1 MRPTLM
7 VQTLLAGSLLS
18 LAGSDT
24 HLGTAQPG
32 PLPTGPNVTPG
43 PRFVVKVYSF
53 QALDETGGTGSTR
66 TKSFSHFARRNTPST
81 PKKNGAS
88 ILTTANHSILLH
100 GIILPERIG
109 RSLGQ
114 RSNSPCRAL

>member
-7 VQTLLAGSLLS
+7 VQTLLAGLLLS

-53 QALDETGGTGSTR
+53 QALDETGGTGSNSDEVVFTFR
-66 TKSFSHFARRNTPST
+66 T
-81 PKKNGAS
+81 PKYALYTEEK
-88 ILTTANHSILLH
+88 
-100 GIILPERIG
+100 
-109 RSLGQ
+109 RSVDSDDGEPFYFAA
-114 RSNSPCRAL
+114 RDYPA

>member
-7 VQTLLAGSLLS
+7 VQTLLAGLLLS

-43 PRFVVKVYSF
+43 PRFVVKVYGF
-53 QALDETGGTGSTR
+53 QALDETGWDWLDSDEVVFTFR
-66 TKSFSHFARRNTPST
+66 TP
-81 PKKNGAS
+81 
-88 ILTTANHSILLH
+88 TT
-100 GIILPERIG
+100 
-109 RSLGQ
+109 
-114 RSNSPCRAL
+114 